1 MHFVALPV
9 SSGSW
14 LFFTASMLEHSSDF
28 WVVKLMFNKFR
39 GDILLLLVMQTDKF
53 VL

>member
-39 GDILLLLVMQTDKF
+39 GDIYETLYIITIK
-53 VL
+53 